1 MVQASVP
8 GWAGHQD
15 VPASVRTVSIRI
27 KKPARNASSARLF
40 SRTHARSLMSFRL
53 SHRAPA
59 ASAGN
64 TNGPAGPYE
73 SCMPPPAGHPFAG
86 AGPYSLPCRAAPAA
100 ACNGDMHTEPQTM
113 QAPRLGRYEIDASRS
128 RVTFRTRHMFG
139 LGPVRGTFA
148 IRSGS
153 VDIAEP
159 LADSAVQAEIDAA
172 SFRTGNEQRDQSVLS
187 ARLLDA
193 TRYPVM
199 SFRDGLVSADGTT
212 IQGTLTVREVARP
225 VSLSIGQVTADE
237 RSFTASGTVRV
248 DGTEFGV
255 TAMRGLAG
263 RYLDLTVEVQ
273 CVRR

>member
-1 MVQASVP
+1 
-8 GWAGHQD
+8 
-15 VPASVRTVSIRI
+15 
-27 KKPARNASSARLF
+27 
-40 SRTHARSLMSFRL
+40 
-53 SHRAPA
+53 
-59 ASAGN
+59 
-64 TNGPAGPYE
+64 
-73 SCMPPPAGHPFAG
+73 
-86 AGPYSLPCRAAPAA
+86 
-100 ACNGDMHTEPQTM
+100 MHTEPQIT
-113 QAPRLGRYEIDASRS
+113 QAPRLGRYEIDVSRS
-128 RVTFRTRHMFG
+128 RVKFRTRHMFG

-193 TRYPVM
+193 TRYPVI
-199 SFRDGLVSADGTT
+199 SFRDGHVGADGTT
-212 IQGTLTVREVARP
+212 IRGTLTVREVARP
-225 VSLSIGQVTADE
+225 VSLSIGQVTVDGQ
-237 RSFTASGTVRV
+237 SFTASATVRV
-248 DGTEFGV
+248 DRTEFGV

>member
-1 MVQASVP
+1 
-8 GWAGHQD
+8 
-15 VPASVRTVSIRI
+15 
-27 KKPARNASSARLF
+27 
-40 SRTHARSLMSFRL
+40 
-53 SHRAPA
+53 
-59 ASAGN
+59 
-64 TNGPAGPYE
+64 
-73 SCMPPPAGHPFAG
+73 
-86 AGPYSLPCRAAPAA
+86 
-100 ACNGDMHTEPQTM
+100 MHTEPQIT
-113 QAPRLGRYEIDASRS
+113 QAPRLGRYQIDVSQS

-193 TRYPVM
+193 TRYPVI
-199 SFRDGLVSADGTT
+199 SFRDGHVGADGTT
-212 IQGTLTVREVARP
+212 IRGTLTVREVARP
-225 VSLSIGQVTADE
+225 VSLSIGQVTVDGQ
-237 RSFTASGTVRV
+237 SFTASATVRV
-248 DGTEFGV
+248 DRTEFGV

-263 RYLDLTVEVQ
+263 RYLDLTLEVR

>member
-1 MVQASVP
+1 RTIRKLHTA
-8 GWAGHQD
+8 
-15 VPASVRTVSIRI
+15 VR
-27 KKPARNASSARLF
+27 
-40 SRTHARSLMSFRL
+40 
-53 SHRAPA
+53 
-59 ASAGN
+59 
-64 TNGPAGPYE
+64 
-73 SCMPPPAGHPFAG
+73 GHPFVG
-86 AGPYSLPCRAAPAA
+86 AGPYRLPCRAAPAA
-100 ACNGDMHTEPQTM
+100 ACNGDMHAEPEITQT
-113 QAPRLGRYEIDASRS
+113 PRLGHYDIDVSQS

-199 SFRDGLVSADGTT
+199 SFRDGHVCADGKT
-212 IQGTLTVREVARP
+212 IRGTLTVREVSRP

-237 RSFTASGTVRV
+237 RSFTASASVRV
-248 DGTEFGV
+248 DRTEFGV

>member
-1 MVQASVP
+1 
-8 GWAGHQD
+8 
-15 VPASVRTVSIRI
+15 
-27 KKPARNASSARLF
+27 
-40 SRTHARSLMSFRL
+40 
-53 SHRAPA
+53 
-59 ASAGN
+59 
-64 TNGPAGPYE
+64 
-73 SCMPPPAGHPFAG
+73 MPLPAGHPFAG
-86 AGPYSLPCRAAPAA
+86 AGPYSLRCRAAPAA
-100 ACNGDMHTEPQTM
+100 ACNGGLQTEPQIT
-113 QAPRLGRYEIDASRS
+113 QAPRLGRYQIDVSQS

-193 TRYPVM
+193 TRYPVI
-199 SFRDGLVSADGTT
+199 SFRDGHVGADGTT
-212 IQGTLTVREVARP
+212 IRGTLTVREVARP
-225 VSLSIGQVTADE
+225 VSLSIGQVTVDGQ
-237 RSFTASGTVRV
+237 SFTASATVRV
-248 DGTEFGV
+248 DRTEFGV

-263 RYLDLTVEVQ
+263 RYLDLTLEVQ